1 MSIARYAIAE
11 QAVAAGPVAP
21 ANSGRHSKRRIAAKR
36 DSTLVPEPR

>member
-11 QAVAAGPVAP
+11 EVVAAGPVAP
-21 ANSGRHSKRRIAAKR
+21 ATNGRQSKRRIRAKR